1 MVTTLPHSLV
11 VGRLGC
17 SWEPPFCI
25 SGVSVGAGRNGE
37 ILAQSSVSFR
47 SWFCLDHSSG
57 ELERPIFY
65 STSIT
70 WAFMNSLK
78 FVQTPG
84 THPQNQSHSLPV
96 LSLPTLWY
104 VSYTRA
110 SAWLSFPLPE
120 LVCLLNLREWSVYKL
135 SCSGAFSSSSF
146 SDWFYDHTLA
156 YWFLELCYDCLLF
169 SSSLWDY
176 IFHLKKNLHH
186 DLVWLYEGNL
196 PSLIRSLHACMLRC
210 FSRARLWDPM
220 DCSPPGSSVHGI
232 LQARILQRWPF
243 PSPIRSLVSF
253 KSYIKSYFSNDSIRA
268 QRG

>member
-1 MVTTLPHSLV
+1 
-11 VGRLGC
+11 
-17 SWEPPFCI
+17 
-25 SGVSVGAGRNGE
+25 
-37 ILAQSSVSFR
+37 
-47 SWFCLDHSSG
+47 
-57 ELERPIFY
+57 
-65 STSIT
+65 
-70 WAFMNSLK
+70 MNSLK
-78 FVQTPG
+78 FVSTPG